1 MIRSIIW
8 RDKQGRVGR
17 FSVQGHAGAAEY
29 GQDIVCAA
37 VSMLVINAVN
47 AADQLLRVTLVTDD
61 QVEPGDVKC
70 KIPVLADQ
78 TADDK
83 LQLLLEAMV
92 LGLNQVADEYPDFVK
107 VTEKNL

>member
-8 RDKQGRVGR
+8 RDKQGRVNR

-29 GQDIVCAA
+29 GEDIVCAA
-37 VSMLVINAVN
+37 VSMLVINAIN
-47 AADQLLRVTLVTDD
+47 SAEHLLGVTLATDD
-61 QVEPGDVKC
+61 DVAPGDVKSS
-70 KIPVLADQ
+70 IPVLADQ

-92 LGLNQVADEYPDFVK
+92 LGLNQVADTYPDFVK
-107 VTEKNL
+107 VVEKNL

>member
-17 FSVQGHAGAAEY
+17 FSLQGHADAAEY

-37 VSMLVINAVN
+37 VSMLVINTVN
-47 AADQLLRVTLVTDD
+47 SAEQLLGVVLATDD
-61 QVEPGDVKC
+61 TTAPGDVKC
-70 KIPVLADQ
+70 SIPVLADQ

-92 LGLNQVADEYPDFVK
+92 LGLHSVRDEYPDFVK
-107 VTEKNL
+107 VNMKNL